1 MDNTYVR
8 KASEQ
13 LTQLHLIYK
22 VQKIYM
28 TKSFFSTKPYNIV
41 PALVYS
47 NADTD
52 KVKILNE
59 NRGKSGAASPI
70 VEPINL
76 IANPM

>member
-1 MDNTYVR
+1 
-8 KASEQ
+8 
-13 LTQLHLIYK
+13 
-22 VQKIYM
+22 M